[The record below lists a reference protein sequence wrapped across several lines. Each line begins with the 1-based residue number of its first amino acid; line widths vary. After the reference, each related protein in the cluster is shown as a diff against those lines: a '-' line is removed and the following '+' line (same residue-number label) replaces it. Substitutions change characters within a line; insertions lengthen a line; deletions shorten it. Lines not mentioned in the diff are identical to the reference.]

1 MGIIA
6 VKQRQEKGRRALKIF
21 TVSLRKEAPWAITG
35 IV

>member
-6 VKQRQEKGRRALKIF
+6 VKQQQEKGRRALKIS
-21 TVSLRKEAPWAITG
+21 TVSLTEEAPWAITG